1 MHAGK
6 YAVPPTRVYVNRNAT
21 IAVKKKKIRDF
32 LFIKSRK
39 KVLCTFQELVASMP
53 DSVVIAAPASSNL
66 MLPL

>member
-6 YAVPPTRVYVNRNAT
+6 YAVPPTRVYVNRNDT
-21 IAVKKKKIRDF
+21 MAVKKKIRDF